1 MILAI
6 NTRRYDET
14 DIRTGTAGPSVGEE
28 HELHHCGN
36 GAKARLPKCMG
47 SLGTGGKIMEAWK
60 FNREGNFTTQFNN
73 RERCFWVVW
82 GPDFGPASKRHL
94 SAMDARLEAQRLAEE
109 NPGHRYYVFM
119 SDSSFEVAGKQ
130 ATIFQGSGIPN
141 SWGY

>member
-1 MILAI
+1 M
-6 NTRRYDET
+6 D
-14 DIRTGTAGPSVGEE
+14 AGAAGLSVGAE
-28 HELHHCGN
+28 HKPHHCGN
-36 GAKARLPKCMG
+36 GAEARLPERVG
-47 SLGTGGKIMEAWK
+47 GLGTGGKIMEAWK

-73 RERCFWVVW
+73 RERCFWMVW

-119 SDSSFEVAGKQ
+119 SDSSFEVAGKK

-141 SWGY
+141 DSWGY